1 MAAEPGSIAVFFG
14 LDGGALKPLHDSD
27 PMQKLRAS
35 ITGAPDLVRN
45 FATDSVADSLVS
57 ALNAPLMDVF
67 SRGWKTLGDLH
78 KYCDQSIYPAGQVN
92 NYALTE
98 HVISWTHK
106 PRLRVL
112 LDGKP
117 CGPEIAFDV
126 ALKLTI
132 QAASLE
138 ILDARIMKAAT
149 GSVQG
154 SGSIVCAGNTLVE
167 RKTSAHAVPGKF
179 SFGDGIL
186 IGKPYHCAAKV

>member
-14 LDGGALKPLHDSD
+14 LDKDALKPLHDSEA
-27 PMQKLRAS
+27 MQKLRDS
-35 ITGAPDLVRN
+35 VTGVPEVIRN
-45 FATDSVADSLVS
+45 FTTDSVADSLIS

-78 KYCDQSIYPAGQVN
+78 KFCDQSVYPPGQVN

-98 HVISWTHK
+98 HVISWSHK

-126 ALKLTI
+126 AVKLTV

-138 ILDARIMKAAT
+138 IVDARIMKAAT

-167 RKTSAHAVPGKF
+167 KKVSPITVPGTF

-186 IGKPYHCAAKV
+186 IGKPYHSAAAV

>member
-1 MAAEPGSIAVFFG
+1 MTADPGSIAVFFG
-14 LDGGALKPLHDSD
+14 LDSGAPKPLHDSD
-27 PMQKLRAS
+27 AMQNLRAS
-35 ITGAPDLVRN
+35 ITGAPDAIRN
-45 FATDSVADSLVS
+45 FSTDSVADSLIS

-67 SRGWKTLGDLH
+67 SRGWKTLGDLR
-78 KYCDQSIYPAGQVN
+78 KYCDQSIYPAGEIN

-132 QAASLE
+132 EAASLE
-138 ILDARIMKAAT
+138 ILDAKIMKAAT
-149 GSVQG
+149 GSIEG
-154 SGSIVCAGNTLVE
+154 SGSIVCAGSKLVE
-167 RKTSAHAVPGKF
+167 RKTSAVTIPGKF

-186 IGKPYHCAAKV
+186 IGKPYRSEARV

>member
-1 MAAEPGSIAVFFG
+1 MAAEPESIGVFFG
-14 LDGGALKPLHDSD
+14 LDKDALKELHGTDA
-27 PMQKLRAS
+27 MQKIRDSIAGAS
-35 ITGAPDLVRN
+35 DVVRN
-45 FATDSVADSLVS
+45 FATDSVADSLIS

-78 KYCDQSIYPAGQVN
+78 KYCDQSKYPAGQIN

-98 HVISWTHK
+98 HVISWSHK
-106 PRLRVL
+106 PRLRVVL
-112 LDGKP
+112 NGKP

-138 ILDARIMKAAT
+138 ILDAKIMKAAT

-167 RKTSAHAVPGKF
+167 RKISAVTVPGKF

-186 IGKPYHCAAKV
+186 IGKPYHSEARA

>member
-14 LDGGALKPLHDSD
+14 LDKDALNPLHGSD
-27 PMQKLRAS
+27 TMQKLRDS
-35 ITGAPDLVRN
+35 ITGAPDVVRN
-45 FATDSVADSLVS
+45 FATDGVADSLIS

-78 KYCDQSIYPAGQVN
+78 KYCDQSKYPAGQVN

-132 QAASLE
+132 AAASLE
-138 ILDARIMKAAT
+138 ILDAKIMKAAT

-154 SGSIVCAGNTLVE
+154 SGSIACAGNTLVE
-167 RKTSAHAVPGKF
+167 RKISAVTVPGKF
-179 SFGDGIL
+179 SFGDGTL
-186 IGKPYHCAAKV
+186 IGKPYNSQARV

>member
-1 MAAEPGSIAVFFG
+1 MAAEPGSIGVFFG
-14 LDGGALKPLHDSD
+14 LDKDALKELHGSD
-27 PMQKLRAS
+27 AMQKLRDSIDGAS
-35 ITGAPDLVRN
+35 DVVRN
-45 FATDSVADSLVS
+45 FATDSVADSLIA

-78 KYCDQSIYPAGQVN
+78 KYCDQSKYPAGQIN

-98 HVISWTHK
+98 HVISWSHK
-106 PRLRVL
+106 PRLRVVL
-112 LDGKP
+112 NGKP

-126 ALKLTI
+126 ALKLTVS
-132 QAASLE
+132 AASLE
-138 ILDARIMKAAT
+138 IVDAKIMKAAT

-167 RKTSAHAVPGKF
+167 RKISAVTVPGKF

-186 IGKPYHCAAKV
+186 IGKPYYSEARA

>member
-1 MAAEPGSIAVFFG
+1 MTVDPGSIAVFFG
-14 LDGGALKPLHDSD
+14 LDGGAPKPLHDSD
-27 PMQKLRAS
+27 AMQKLRAS
-35 ITGAPDLVRN
+35 ITGAPDAIRN
-45 FATDSVADSLVS
+45 FSTDSVADSLIS

-67 SRGWKTLGDLH
+67 SRGWKTLGDLR
-78 KYCDQSIYPAGQVN
+78 KYCDQSIYPAGEVN

-132 QAASLE
+132 EAASLE
-138 ILDARIMKAAT
+138 ILDAKIMKAAT
-149 GSVQG
+149 GSIEG
-154 SGSIVCAGNTLVE
+154 SGSIVCAGSKLVE
-167 RKTSAHAVPGKF
+167 RKTSAVTIPGKF

-186 IGKPYHCAAKV
+186 IGKPYRSEARV